1 MSSVQKNLSEIHAR
15 IESAATRYGR
25 KASEIQLVAVSK
37 THPPE
42 LIREA
47 FEAGQRAFGES
58 RVQDALPKLDALP
71 REIEWHFI
79 GHLQTNKIRKVVGQ
93 FALFHG
99 VDNQNLALQMNRI
112 AEEVES
118 DPVYRALI
126 DGQRAT
132 PEMTG
137 ADAIAASAHQIA
149 DTLNLGAICAWTSS
163 GSTAIRIARERPNA
177 TVIALTPNRETAR
190 RLTLVWGVHP
200 VVTKDA
206 SDADDMASRA
216 CKFAVREGYA
226 KVGDRITVVAGVP
239 FGTPGATNMVRIA
252 YVTQEHAALA

>member
-79 GHLQTNKIRKVVGQ
+79 GHLQTNKIRKVVAR

-99 VDNQNLALQMNRI
+99 VDNENLAVQINRI
-112 AEEVES
+112 AGELGVSANVLLEVNVSGEESKFGFAPENLPAALEKLAPLPFLRIRGLMTMAPYS
-118 DPVYRALI
+118 DN
-126 DGQRAT
+126 
-132 PEMTG
+132 PEEARPYFAKLRELRNRLASQTG
-137 ADAIAASAHQIA
+137 LPLSELSMGMSGDFEQGIA
-149 DTLNLGAICAWTSS
+149 
-163 GSTAIRIARERPNA
+163 E
-177 TVIALTPNRETAR
+177 
-190 RLTLVWGVHP
+190 
-200 VVTKDA
+200 
-206 SDADDMASRA
+206 
-216 CKFAVREGYA
+216 
-226 KVGDRITVVAGVP
+226 
-239 FGTPGATNMVRIA
+239 GATIVRVGSAIFGSRG
-252 YVTQEHAALA
+252 

>member
-71 REIEWHFI
+71 PGIEWHFI
-79 GHLQTNKIRKVVGQ
+79 GHLQTNKIRKVVSR

-99 VDNQNLALQMNRI
+99 VDNENLAVQINRI
-112 AEEVES
+112 AGELGVTANVLLEVNVSGEES
-118 DPVYRALI
+118 KFGFA
-126 DGQRAT
+126 
-132 PEMTG
+132 PE
-137 ADAIAASAHQIA
+137 
-149 DTLNLGAICAWTSS
+149 NL
-163 GSTAIRIARERPNA
+163 P
-177 TVIALTPNRETAR
+177 
-190 RLTLVWGVHP
+190 
-200 VVTKDA
+200 
-206 SDADDMASRA
+206 
-216 CKFAVREGYA
+216 
-226 KVGDRITVVAGVP
+226 
-239 FGTPGATNMVRIA
+239 
-252 YVTQEHAALA
+252 AALENLAPLPFLRIRGLMTMAPYSDNPDEARPFFAKLRELRNRLASQTGLPLSELSMGMSGDFEQGIAEGGTIVRVGSAIFGSRE